1 MRRMRERSCYRDE
14 GRVAT
19 DPWVSWPGHSSPPPP
34 PLAGCLAN
42 NSTGG
47 RVTGAGVGNVVL

>member
-1 MRRMRERSCYRDE
+1 M
-14 GRVAT
+14 AT